1 MPALSTRWRLGAAL
15 GLSLTLHLAVM
26 LAFLR
31 SPSPASTPPETTP
44 VVARLVAPE
53 PPAPPPAPVAPPTQK
68 AAPSLDRPATPPAA
82 REVAPVSV
90 PPGRVAY
97 VAARAAN
104 YDVPQEFFADKL
116 REAQRRVPRS
126 IDLPRPAKLIGTVRA
141 SYPPRLLASGEKGY
155 VLAEVFVSTGGRVDD
170 IVVLEH
176 SGSPE
181 LARAA
186 IDGLRRARFRAAEGA
201 AGKAR
206 SRVTVRVDFSYE

>member
-1 MPALSTRWRLGAAL
+1 MPALSPRWRLGAAL

-31 SPSPASTPPETTP
+31 SPNPATTPRETTP
-44 VVARLVAPE
+44 VLARLVAPE

-68 AAPSLDRPATPPAA
+68 AAPSLDRPATPPAT
-82 REVAPVSV
+82 REVAPASV

-104 YDVPQEFFADKL
+104 YDLPQEFLAEKL

-126 IDLPRPAKLIGTVRA
+126 IDLPRPVKLIGTVRA

-170 IVVLEH
+170 VVVLEH

-186 IDGLRRARFRAAEGA
+186 IEGLRRARFRAAEGA